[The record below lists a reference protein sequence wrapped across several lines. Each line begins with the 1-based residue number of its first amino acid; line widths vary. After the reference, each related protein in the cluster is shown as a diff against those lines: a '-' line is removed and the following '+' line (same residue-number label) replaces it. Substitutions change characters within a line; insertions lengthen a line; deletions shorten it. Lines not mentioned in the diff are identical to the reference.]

1 VNAETKK
8 QKSWKLGKS
17 WMPSWVQLCI
27 GADTASSA
35 AHDSPQQKFDLMQQ
49 ELPPHQRHSKTSTLS
64 ALKAAPRFNERSLL
78 ILKHLCLHGGMTDQ
92 QGQEVFGI
100 SGDSYRPMRVR
111 LTQLGMVEDSG
122 DTGTTPS
129 GRKAVIWVATLEGK
143 KLIFGERA

>member
-1 VNAETKK
+1 
-8 QKSWKLGKS
+8 
-17 WMPSWVQLCI
+17 MPNWVQLFI
-27 GADTASSA
+27 VEDSA
-35 AHDSPQQKFDLMQQ
+35 TNAVPDSAQQKYDSMQR
-49 ELPPHQRHSKTSTLS
+49 ELPPHQRHSKTSSLS
-64 ALKAAPRFNERSLL
+64 AIQAAPKFNERSLL

>member
-1 VNAETKK
+1 MNAETKK
-8 QKSWKLGKS
+8 QKSSKPGKS
-17 WMPSWVQLCI
+17 WMPNWVQLFI
-27 GADTASSA
+27 GEDYATSA
-35 AHDSPQQKFDLMQQ
+35 EPGSAQQKYDSMQQ
-49 ELPPHQRHSKTSTLS
+49 ELPPHQRHSKTSSLS
-64 ALKAAPRFNERSLL
+64 AIQAAPRFNERSLL